1 MLSVNKIF
9 LIWFSSSLYLFFSLL
24 FFYSQPS
31 LFLVIFFTIFLCLF
45 MPLRVF
51 SVWQIFP
58 FFIPFLS
65 LCLLSCLCNRLYILP
80 QVLNLSLLP
89 LCQFLL
95 ALVFPFPAVPPASH
109 THSTSCSIPSL
120 PCLLPWQ
127 DPFVRAVASAL
138 GCPCTPTSL
147 SCHSLPWTGA
157 GFAYLQF
164 WGCIPK

>member
-1 MLSVNKIF
+1 MTFFLLIFVLLTSFFLFSTLSI
-9 LIWFSSSLYLFFSLL
+9 SHYLFHH
-24 FFYSQPS
+24 
-31 LFLVIFFTIFLCLF
+31 LF
-45 MPLRVF
+45 MPF
-51 SVWQIFP
+51 YAIKSIFCVTNISLLHS
-58 FFIPFLS
+58 FPFLS

-80 QVLNLSLLP
+80 QVLNLSLLL

-95 ALVFPFPAVPPASH
+95 ALVFPFPVVPPASH